1 MTENE
6 ISEIIIDCAIEV
18 HRTLGPGL
26 QKSAYEETLFYEI
39 GKKGLW
45 IQKHKPLPLVY
56 KQLKIKTGY
65 ILDLLVENQV
75 IIVVKT
81 VDTLKDIHLAE
92 MLTYLKISKCK
103 LGLILNFN
111 VMKMKDGVK
120 RVANNL

>member
-1 MTENE
+1 
-6 ISEIIIDCAIEV
+6 
-18 HRTLGPGL
+18 
-26 QKSAYEETLFYEI
+26 
-39 GKKGLW
+39 
-45 IQKHKPLPLVY
+45 LVY